1 MEKIILHYEIDNYS
15 EILPLNILDDCRL
28 YSLNTHWRYRSKNY
42 ILNTNL
48 IGCYFLYDENK
59 KIIYIGKSAKCIRQR
74 IFQHCFNPYS
84 IYLEETELNNMIIKR
99 EKAKYYSYVEI
110 EKQMIDFVE
119 VGLINK
125 FKPECNI
132 QFNKN

>member
-28 YSLNTHWRYRSKNY
+28 YSLNTHWRYRTKKH

-48 IGCYFLYDENK
+48 VGCYFLYDENK
-59 KIIYIGKSAKCIRQR
+59 NIIYIGKSANCIRQR

-84 IYLEETELNNMIIKR
+84 VYLEKWELNNMMIKR

-132 QFNKN
+132 QYNKN

>member
-28 YSLNTHWRYRSKNY
+28 YSLNTHWRYRTKNY

-59 KIIYIGKSAKCIRQR
+59 NIIYIGKSAKCIRQR

>member
-1 MEKIILHYEIDNYS
+1 MEKIILHYEIDNCS
-15 EILPLNILDDCRL
+15 EILPLNILDNCRL
-28 YSLNTHWRYRSKNY
+28 YSLNTHWRYRTKNY

-59 KIIYIGKSAKCIRQR
+59 NIIYIGKSAKCIRQR

-99 EKAKYYSYVEI
+99 EKAKYYSYVEV